1 MKISFSRL
9 FCHGGFFVTA
19 DLQSAVNTPCGFIIR
34 NAHVD
39 DSDYKSEQRITPDC
53 KSGVTG
59 GIGCR
64 GVSHTPENVHVDK
77 LVHPGVCD
85 TPLHWLFADIQLK

>member
-1 MKISFSRL
+1 MRNEDFY
-9 FCHGGFFVTA
+9 FPFVTA
-19 DLQSAVNTPCGFIIR
+19 DLQSAVNNPYGFAIR

-59 GIGCR
+59 
-64 GVSHTPENVHVDK
+64 NVHVDK

-85 TPLHWLFADIQLK
+85 TPLYWLFANIQLK